1 VTVPTIPQRYDPAVP
16 VARLSVH
23 PANPRRG
30 ARGAIAESME
40 VHGFYGAVY
49 AQESTG
55 RIISG
60 NNRYAVAVD
69 HGARDLPVIWL
80 DVDDD
85 QALRLLLV
93 LNRTEDEAT
102 NDDRD
107 LLAVLGEL
115 GQLDGTGYDLG
126 DLGDLQELLDADA
139 WGDPAPNAG
148 AGAGSGAGD
157 PGPGDDDDGQAVA
170 MPRIDLAVT
179 SAVFEGWT
187 RLLARY
193 TGADDVAKLRAH
205 LERTGHLT

>member
-1 VTVPTIPQRYDPAVP
+1 MDA
-16 VARLSVH
+16 
-23 PANPRRG
+23 
-30 ARGAIAESME
+30 
-40 VHGFYGAVY
+40 HGFYGAVY

-69 HGARDLPVIWL
+69 RGARDLPVIWL

-93 LNRTEDEAT
+93 LNRTEDGAST
-102 NDDRD
+102 DDRD
-107 LLAVLGEL
+107 LLGVLAEL
-115 GQLDGTGYDLG
+115 EGFDGTGYHPADVE
-126 DLGDLQELLDADA
+126 DLQELLDADA

-157 PGPGDDDDGQAVA
+157 DDPEDEDGEEVA

-179 SAVFEGWT
+179 SAVFEAWT

-193 TGADDVAKLRAH
+193 TGTDDVAKLRAH

>member
-1 VTVPTIPQRYDPAVP
+1 VEVIAQRYEAAVP

-30 ARGAIAESME
+30 ARGVIAESLE

-55 RIISG
+55 RILSG

-93 LNRTEDEAT
+93 LNRTEDGAST
-102 NDDRD
+102 DDRD
-107 LLAVLGEL
+107 LLGVL
-115 GQLDGTGYDLG
+115 GQLEGFDGTGYDPG
-126 DLGDLQELLDADA
+126 DVEDLQELLDAGA
-139 WGDPAPNAG
+139 WGDPAPA
-148 AGAGSGAGD
+148 AGSGAGPGASGD
-157 PGPGDDDDGQAVA
+157 PEDDDAVA

-179 SAVFEGWT
+179 SAVFEAWT
-187 RLLARY
+187 RLLAGY
-193 TGADDVAKLRAH
+193 QGTSDVAKLAEH
-205 LERTGHLT
+205 LRELGHLR

>member
-1 VTVPTIPQRYDPAVP
+1 MDA
-16 VARLSVH
+16 
-23 PANPRRG
+23 
-30 ARGAIAESME
+30 
-40 VHGFYGAVY
+40 HGFYGAVY

-93 LNRTEDEAT
+93 LNRTEDGAST
-102 NDDRD
+102 DDRD
-107 LLAVLGEL
+107 LLGVL
-115 GQLDGTGYDLG
+115 GQLEGFDGTGYDPG
-126 DLGDLQELLDADA
+126 DVEDLQELLDAGA
-139 WGDPAPNAG
+139 WGDPAPAGGGG
-148 AGAGSGAGD
+148 AGPGASGD
-157 PGPGDDDDGQAVA
+157 PEDGDAVA

-179 SAVFEGWT
+179 SAVFEAWT

-193 TGADDVAKLRAH
+193 TGADDAAKLRAH
-205 LERTGHLT
+205 LERTGYLT

>member
-1 VTVPTIPQRYDPAVP
+1 VEVIAQRYEAAVP
-16 VARLSVH
+16 VTRLSVH

-30 ARGAIAESME
+30 ARGVIAESLE

-93 LNRTEDEAT
+93 LNRTEDGAST
-102 NDDRD
+102 DDRD
-107 LLAVLGEL
+107 LLGVL
-115 GQLDGTGYDLG
+115 GQLEGFDGTGYDPG
-126 DLGDLQELLDADA
+126 DVEDLQELLDAGA

-148 AGAGSGAGD
+148 AGAGGGDGA
-157 PGPGDDDDGQAVA
+157 GPGDDEDGQAVA

-179 SAVFEGWT
+179 SAVFEAWT